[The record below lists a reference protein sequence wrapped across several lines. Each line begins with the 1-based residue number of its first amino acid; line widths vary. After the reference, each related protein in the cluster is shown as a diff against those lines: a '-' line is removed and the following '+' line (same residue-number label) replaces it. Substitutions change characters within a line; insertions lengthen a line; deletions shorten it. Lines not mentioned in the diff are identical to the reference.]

1 MSTPLNCLPSGHEV
15 GLVDRGPLHD
25 QRESLRRQGSLENTK
40 IFKADDCRELSRP
53 GMKMGWWMVTIE
65 HRDDYPLETAD
76 LRDLVL
82 SCGLS
87 DSLIAEA
94 PMK

>member
-1 MSTPLNCLPSGHEV
+1 
-15 GLVDRGPLHD
+15 
-25 QRESLRRQGSLENTK
+25 
-40 IFKADDCRELSRP
+40 
-53 GMKMGWWMVTIE
+53 MKMGWWMVTIE